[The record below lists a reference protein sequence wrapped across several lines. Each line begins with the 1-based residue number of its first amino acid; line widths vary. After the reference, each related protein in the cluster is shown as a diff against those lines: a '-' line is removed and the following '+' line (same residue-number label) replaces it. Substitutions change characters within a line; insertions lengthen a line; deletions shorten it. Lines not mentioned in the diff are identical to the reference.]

1 MKIRDNWRLGAVAL
15 AATVAGH
22 SAAEGGHDALRYA
35 YLSPAAIDDASPSMA
50 RGPIEAGRRCMV
62 YVDEHAAFTAGDT
75 DALATQQP
83 ANRAVLDTGATAG
96 ALALPVGINV
106 SASNANGGLCC
117 AVATNQLV
125 NVNVTNS
132 ALPASSAL
140 QNASNTFGINMSS
153 NTASLRATTA
163 TPAVSPPVQ

>member
-1 MKIRDNWRLGAVAL
+1 MAL
-15 AATVAGH
+15 
-22 SAAEGGHDALRYA
+22 
-35 YLSPAAIDDASPSMA
+35 
-50 RGPIEAGRRCMV
+50 GPIEAGRRCMV
-62 YVDEHAAFTAGDT
+62 YVDEHPAFTAGDT

-83 ANRAVLDTGATAG
+83 ANRAVLDAGASAG

-132 ALPASSAL
+132 ALPASGAL
-140 QNASNTFGINMSS
+140 QSASNTFGINMSL
-153 NTASLRATTA
+153 NTASLHA
-163 TPAVSPPVQ
+163 PAAPPVVSPPVQ